1 MTTFVRRGAIIV
13 SLFLVAVLTSGA
25 NLTEG
30 IFYSPITRE
39 FGFSRTWGASFASTA
54 HLING
59 IMLFFSGLLLK
70 RIPTQYLQSVGF
82 VILGSGYLLASL
94 AHNYQTLL
102 AGYSLVGLGLG
113 TVALQVT
120 SPVVINNWFD
130 ENKNLALA
138 SVYIGS
144 SLGGATIVAVIG
156 RIIVQEGW
164 RTGYRLMSIPMFA
177 MPLILLLF
185 VRTAPPSAPE
195 ANQTDVPAEGMTI
208 RQGLATPALW
218 LLVAAFTFYMWVSA
232 AIFFHFVPSLIEHGV
247 EPATAA
253 VRMSMLLLVAIP
265 GKLLFGWLG
274 DRIGVRR
281 SLVSVLTVAAIAL
294 LLYAFEYNPATLTIF
309 MVCFGL
315 AYSAP
320 IVLVPMALAALVGKR
335 NLSVFAGIMMVI
347 SMIGWG
353 AGPVLAGWLRDHLDS
368 YGEVY
373 LFLAAG
379 LLASAILS
387 AFALR
392 TRCSV
397 RQVGLNHAT

>member
-1 MTTFVRRGAIIV
+1 MRRGAIIM

-25 NLTEG
+25 SLTEG
-30 IFYSPITRE
+30 IFYSPITKE
-39 FGFSRTWGASFASTA
+39 FGFNRTWGATFAGTA
-54 HLING
+54 HLVNG
-59 IMLFFSGLLLK
+59 AMLFFSGLLLK

-94 AHNYQTLL
+94 AQGYQTLL
-102 AGYSLVGLGLG
+102 TGYIFIGLGLG

-130 ENKNLALA
+130 KHKNLALA
-138 SVYIGS
+138 SVYIGT
-144 SLGGATIVAVIG
+144 SLGGAAIVATIG
-156 RIIVQEGW
+156 GIIVQEGW

-177 MPLILLLF
+177 MPLILLPF
-185 VRTAPPSAPE
+185 VRTAPPSAPQP
-195 ANQTDVPAEGMTI
+195 NRKDSPAEGITV
-208 RQGLATPALW
+208 REGLVTPALW
-218 LLVAAFTFYMWVSA
+218 LLIAAFTFYMWVSA
-232 AIFFHFVPSLIEHGV
+232 AIFLHFVPSLIEHGV
-247 EPATAA
+247 APATAA
-253 VRMSMLLLVAIP
+253 VRMSMLLLVAVP

-281 SLVSVLTVAAIAL
+281 SLVGVLSVAAVAL
-294 LLYAFEYNPATLTIF
+294 LLYAIEYNIVTLAIF

-335 NLSVFAGIMMVI
+335 NMSVFAGIMMVI
-347 SMIGWG
+347 SMMGWG

-368 YGEVY
+368 YGEVF

-379 LLASAILS
+379 LVASAILT

-392 TRCSV
+392 PKPSV
-397 RQVGLNHAT
+397 RQVGLNHAA